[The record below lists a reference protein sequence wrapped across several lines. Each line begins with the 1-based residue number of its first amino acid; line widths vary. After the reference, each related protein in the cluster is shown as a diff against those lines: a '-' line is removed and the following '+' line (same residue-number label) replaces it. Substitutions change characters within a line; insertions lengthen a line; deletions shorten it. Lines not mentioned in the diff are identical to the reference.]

1 MTIRKFAE
9 KDLPQVLKLCR
20 EVRQYHIDILG
31 GYFTE
36 QDDEFEKLGFLNS
49 LIDGNIIALVAEN
62 SDGLVEGYLL
72 ADKKDVPYLIES
84 KVAHISNFGVA
95 EALRGKG
102 IGKKLMDAFFE
113 ICKQEKI
120 DEIRLGVY
128 NKNINAYN
136 FYEHYGFEA
145 LEQRMIFKMNNR
157 EKL

>member
-36 QDDEFEKLGFLNS
+36 QDDEFEKLGFLAS
-49 LIDGNIIALVAEN
+49 LVDDNVIALVAEN